1 MGCLK
6 PIRQP
11 MGGLIT
17 LIAWLDWAPYELCF
31 AAEKAHADGRD
42 AGNLISGCR
51 NGEKPSSAGY

>member
-1 MGCLK
+1 MGLR
-6 PIRQP
+6 PP